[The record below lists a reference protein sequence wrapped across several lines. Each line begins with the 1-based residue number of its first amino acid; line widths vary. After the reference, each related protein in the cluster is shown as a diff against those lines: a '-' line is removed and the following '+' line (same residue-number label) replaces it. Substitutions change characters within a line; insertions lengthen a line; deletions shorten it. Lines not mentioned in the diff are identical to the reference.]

1 MKKRFVFLLSAMLA
15 TAATKAETYPY
26 LTFQSADGT
35 MQSVEVESLTMTFS
49 DGKLLVSN
57 GTKSLELAVADLSSM
72 FFSTSDAT
80 GIETVSAAET
90 DGNVAVFSLQ
100 GTSVGS
106 FSSVQQLRTS
116 APAGVYIIKKGGKTQ
131 KITVR

>member
-80 GIETVSAAET
+80 GIETVSAAEA
-90 DGNVAVFSLQ
+90 DGNMAVFSLQ

-116 APAGVYIIKKGGKTQ
+116 VPAGVYIIKKGGKTQ
-131 KITVR
+131 KITVK